1 MNSDELIEIDNIE
14 TDAIEEEKE
23 ISEDEEVELSDN
35 KKREVKKE
43 QITALVTAYY
53 KKFIFLQKLDLNKF
67 INDSLDEYL
76 DTDLTIEEINEKFM
90 EKIIEL
96 MKDEEKAKEKE
107 NNNEM
112 ESMLSEPVNENEKE
126 NSMEFEKPKVF
137 VKTDNNIDN
146 ESGFIHYRQL
156 IVPYAVLVIMVVLIE
171 IFNFI
176 S

>member
-23 ISEDEEVELSDN
+23 NSEDQEVELSDN

-53 KKFIFLQKLDLNKF
+53 KKFKFLQSLNLNKF

-96 MKDEEKAKEKE
+96 MKDKEKE
-107 NNNEM
+107 KEEDNNNEM
-112 ESMLSEPVNENEKE
+112 ESMLSEPVIEEEKD

-137 VKTDNNIDN
+137 VKTDNNIND
-146 ESGFIHYRQL
+146 ESGFVHYRQL
-156 IVPYAVLVIMVVLIE
+156 ILPYAVLVIMVIIIE

>member
-14 TDAIEEEKE
+14 TDAIEEERE
-23 ISEDEEVELSDN
+23 NLEDQEVELSDD

-53 KKFIFLQKLDLNKF
+53 KKFKFLQSLDLNKF
-67 INDSLDEYL
+67 INDTLDEYL
-76 DTDLTIEEINEKFM
+76 DTNLTIEEINEKFM

-96 MKDEEKAKEKE
+96 MKDKEEE

-112 ESMLSEPVNENEKE
+112 DIMLSEPVNVEDKD
-126 NSMEFEKPKVF
+126 NSMEFEKPKVY
-137 VKTDNNIDN
+137 VKTDNNIND
-146 ESGFIHYRQL
+146 ESGFVHYRQL
-156 IVPYAVLVIMVVLIE
+156 ILPYAVLVIMVVLIE